1 MMKEERSIANQL
13 IEAMRNEET
22 ATQNKQNKEF
32 LNNFQNQLTVRDSY
46 DFSGP
51 TNEYTIYEGVN
62 GVKFKEMSLYDFTLT
77 KEENFSNNDDKYVF
91 FKVNKDGEF
100 GVLDKENII
109 PCPLAKCLVNLSDL
123 EDVAEEFTFMPVAY
137 NSFMGVDVL
146 NFMKYNSNF
155 FTCDE
160 RVFFI
165 TLLVK
170 FKSFDF
176 KPFFWSKEKI
186 FQEVGI
192 KKDRANKII
201 KKFKELGF
209 LSTELRKAQI
219 DGRPMQVNYFDIDGG
234 KIIDLLPQMLH
245 SDEDE
250 DGNIYTQPDIEKYL
264 KPSIKKE
271 KKSISSVMQ

>member
-1 MMKEERSIANQL
+1 MKEQRNVAGQL
-13 IEAMRNEET
+13 IQAMKNAET
-22 ATQNKQNKEF
+22 AIPNKQNNEF
-32 LNNFQNQLTVRDSY
+32 LNPLQSQTTIRDSY

-51 TNEYTIYEGVN
+51 INEYTIYEGVN
-62 GVKFKEMSLYDFTLT
+62 EIKFKEMSLYDFTIT
-77 KEENFSNNDDKYVF
+77 KEDNFVDNDEKYVF
-91 FKVNKDGEF
+91 FKVTKEGEF

-109 PCPLAKCLVNLSDL
+109 PCPLAKCLVNLSSL

-146 NFMKYNSNF
+146 NFMKYDSNF

-176 KPFFWSKEKI
+176 KPFFWSKEKM
-186 FQEVGI
+186 FQEIGI
-192 KKDRANKII
+192 KKDRASKII

-209 LSTELRKAQI
+209 LSTELVKTKI

-234 KIIDLLPQMLH
+234 KIIDLLPQILL

-271 KKSISSVMQ
+271 KKSLSTVMQ